1 MKASFFSYTVIF
13 ISDTWSINALFCFT
27 ICLYF
32 FPFINY
38 FIKSTFV
45 FFKYHSFSQLFRL
58 TLTTDPQCVS
68 SLGNIHAKLIA
79 GNTVAGM
86 LALYT

>member
-45 FFKYHSFSQLFRL
+45 FFKCHSF
-58 TLTTDPQCVS
+58 PQCVS